1 MAVFRARTAP
11 PAGVLPQRPFHNRM
25 MPGKRSKG
33 NPDPS
38 RAVALDAGGT
48 GTPAGDRGDRAVPRG
63 SLGGVCWRTAAAAG
77 ELGRGIRCC
86 SSDVRGHSVCRCR
99 KPLGTLD
106 PGKLVAAEPL
116 RHEPPPCVIAG
127 EDWTTAVVSWQVGTS
142 SVLFT
147 CRWLPNTEPCRSNG
161 RVPSISRL

>member
-1 MAVFRARTAP
+1 
-11 PAGVLPQRPFHNRM
+11 

-33 NPDPS
+33 NLDPS
-38 RAVALDAGGT
+38 LAMALDGGGS
-48 GTPAGDRGDRAVPRG
+48 GTNAGDRGDRAVLRG
-63 SLGGVCWRTAAAAG
+63 SLGGACWRTGAAGG

-86 SSDVRGHSVCRCR
+86 SSDVRGHSACRCR

-127 EDWTTAVVSWQVGTS
+127 GDWTTAVVSWQVGTS
-142 SVLFT
+142 FVWFT
-147 CRWLPNTEPCRSNG
+147 CRWLPNTGTLPLERQGSICSRLET
-161 RVPSISRL
+161 RYFVPSSLWMIRPMTAPWAG